1 MVGSIT
7 STILLVLLLLT
18 ARSNALPIPRSPHN
32 HGQTRPQMIG
42 LPFNNRERPAYVRLD
57 DVIGSPGAN
66 PDILIISEGHVLDN
80 GSSNNDKDTTVPPAD
95 HQPKCPPSAVARI
108 RLKPLRLVHEALLK
122 LAAQSWQNRHG
133 AVAEP
138 VTPPQP
144 PPPPPPVPEEVDL
157 RRQVGGKNAAHHRH
171 VHARGAMHRHGRRS
185 KIKLYGY
192 KHSPSRVNV
201 AEPPELRITANTWRW
216 KDD

>member
-1 MVGSIT
+1 MVRSIT
-7 STILLVLLLLT
+7 SCILLVLLLLT
-18 ARSNALPIPRSPHN
+18 AGSNALPIPRNLHN

-57 DVIGSPGAN
+57 DVLSRPGAN
-66 PDILIISEGHVLDN
+66 LDIIIISQGHVLEDN
-80 GSSNNDKDTTVPPAD
+80 SSSNDEKDTTMPPSD
-95 HQPKCPPSAVARI
+95 HHPKCSPSALARI
-108 RLKPLRLVHEALLK
+108 RLKPLQLVREALLK

-133 AVAEP
+133 DAAEP
-138 VTPPQP
+138 VTAHPPS
-144 PPPPPPVPEEVDL
+144 PVPEEAVDL
-157 RRQVGGKNAAHHRH
+157 RRHAGEYAVHHRH

-201 AEPPELRITANTWRW
+201 AEPPELRASANTWRW